1 MTKAKITL
9 RNRKEII
16 VPNTCVENICNGLK
30 KCEGETSKIEFIN
43 FASEIIV
50 CVQDISSIEDIED
63 DDNN

>member
-16 VPNTCVENICNGLK
+16 VPNTCVEKIRNGLK
-30 KCEGETSKIEFIN
+30 KCEGETSKLEFIN
-43 FASEIIV
+43 FTSGTMV
-50 CVQDISSIEDIED
+50 CVQDISAIEDIED